1 MQPMVAGD
9 VLVGCVGA
17 NSAGSGKPH
26 FLPGHRAEIHRQ
38 LTGANIMMLAGE
50 KHRFFFFGGGGD
62 NVMNDI
68 NYSTV
73 ESWRNSRKHTVAVV
87 VLLVLNMEHAGS
99 KVLFIRPHASVM
111 AEGNYNTERPH
122 ASLCKDNTKTVQP
135 AHDVPLTPVIITRTS
150 LIFRSA

>member
-1 MQPMVAGD
+1 M
-9 VLVGCVGA
+9 
-17 NSAGSGKPH
+17 
-26 FLPGHRAEIHRQ
+26 
-38 LTGANIMMLAGE
+38 
-50 KHRFFFFGGGGD
+50 FFFGGGGD

>member
-50 KHRFFFFGGGGD
+50 KHRFFFLLGGGGD

-73 ESWRNSRKHTVAVV
+73 ESWRNS
-87 VLLVLNMEHAGS
+87 LGLIE
-99 KVLFIRPHASVM
+99 
-111 AEGNYNTERPH
+111 
-122 ASLCKDNTKTVQP
+122 KTHCGGGG
-135 AHDVPLTPVIITRTS
+135 A
-150 LIFRSA
+150 FSAQHGARRQQGALHPSSCLSDG